1 VTPRIPG
8 IDRAPA
14 RPAAVLLPVAA
25 EIAKGRVSVAA
36 EGDPDGRLT
45 GAIIVAILLA
55 GVGFLVYQWWRARSA
70 RGVPGPQTASDV
82 APATAP
88 IPAPAE
94 LSGPQ
99 LERWAT
105 ALLIAA
111 DERSQT
117 ARSAAEMAA
126 SGDGQGSVAGL
137 DDALA
142 GADADLQQAFAI
154 RRNLDAGPPGEGAVS
169 QDMLR
174 EIVEHAKRAY
184 DALDPAIRRAEA
196 PGARDREGQAST
208 EWTRA
213 TDEHAAARISQEL
226 AEADR
231 DLRDLRAGLAEL
243 GQLDVGVAGRVREVE
258 RILDRAH
265 DAARERPLDPVAALR
280 LATEAHRIAATTLL
294 VAREPDAVAERLA
307 IAADASIQ
315 TAAGEVDRATALMAS
330 GRRGVGVGVL
340 ARAKLMDARRELAAA
355 TSAADGDPTS
365 ATDAASRAQQ
375 LASEAYQAAE
385 ADLAAAGNGGPGWG
399 LRSGTDD
406 EATAEI
412 IDRLLAR

>member
-1 VTPRIPG
+1 VTRRIPG
-8 IDRAPA
+8 IDRAPV
-14 RPAAVLLPVAA
+14 RPAAVLLQVAA
-25 EIAKGRVSVAA
+25 EMANGRVSVAA
-36 EGDPDGRLT
+36 EGDPDRQLT

-55 GVGFLVYQWWRARSA
+55 GAGFLVYQWWRARAA
-70 RGVPGPQTASDV
+70 RGVPGPDTASDV
-82 APATAP
+82 ASATAP

-94 LSGPQ
+94 LSGPD

-111 DERSQT
+111 DELSRT
-117 ARSAAEMAA
+117 ARSAVEMAA
-126 SGDGQGSVAGL
+126 SGDGQRSVAGL
-137 DDALA
+137 DDALP
-142 GADADLQQAFAI
+142 GAEADLQQAFAI
-154 RRNLDAGPPGEGAVS
+154 RRNLDAGPSGEDAVG

-174 EIVEHAKRAY
+174 GIVELAKRAY
-184 DALDPAIRRAEA
+184 EALDPAIRRAEA
-196 PGARDREGQAST
+196 PGARDRELQPST
-208 EWTRA
+208 EGPRG
-213 TDEHAAARISQEL
+213 TDEHVAARISQEL

-231 DLRDLRAGLAEL
+231 DLRDLRSGLAEL

-258 RILDRAH
+258 RTLDRAH
-265 DAARERPLDPVAALR
+265 DVARERPLDPVAALR

-330 GRRGVGVGVL
+330 GRRGVGVL

-385 ADLAAAGNGGPGWG
+385 ADLAGSANGGLGWG

-412 IDRLLAR
+412 IERLLAR